1 MGNIW
6 KWVAILAAFM
16 LVISL
21 ALVGVAYATGGSV
34 DRVLATTD
42 ITDMTKYVS
51 RDQLELYVTRAINLI
66 NRVF

>member
-66 NRVF
+66 NRIF